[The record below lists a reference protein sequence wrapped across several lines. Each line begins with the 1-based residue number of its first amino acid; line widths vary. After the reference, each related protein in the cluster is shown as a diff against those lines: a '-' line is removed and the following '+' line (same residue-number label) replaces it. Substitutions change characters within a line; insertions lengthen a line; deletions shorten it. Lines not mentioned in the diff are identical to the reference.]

1 MCTGSVTLTATPSS
15 PLPKAPPNFWFSVS
29 VSLSFHEWYRV
40 ILSYIVSLRPTWD
53 IWDPS
58 LNSKQTVQV
67 DSCGCG
73 CLDCGQCVCNHRA
86 IPLHAC
92 VLPGGRGSC
101 CFELV
106 RIWPYRA
113 ASESY
118 GGFMFRV
125 QFWEPCLLSRLV
137 ASIHVPTS
145 GVWRFFSPWL
155 SQYLVCAV
163 CVSAIWCAQCAA
175 QRWWP
180 VWLCCVFQ
188 WLTSLLLASV
198 WGSACACAPC

>member
-29 VSLSFHEWYRV
+29 VRLSFHEWYRG

-86 IPLHAC
+86 IPFHAC

-113 ASESY
+113 ASGSY

-145 GVWRFFSPWL
+145 SASGSSLHGFL
-155 SQYLVCAV
+155 SIQCALFVFLWHRGGLRGSVCA
-163 CVSAIWCAQCAA
+163 
-175 QRWWP
+175 
-180 VWLCCVFQ
+180 FQ
-188 WLTSLLLASV
+188 WLISASRLCV
-198 WGSACACAPC
+198 RLSACV